1 MADGPTVHFDGEND
15 FLPTAPA
22 PKGPM
27 AGEMFCVC
35 QGSSYKWN
43 GTLGAWVK
51 VSGEGPNFVRPS
63 KPPEAERGG

>member
-1 MADGPTVHFDGEND
+1 
-15 FLPTAPA
+15 
-22 PKGPM
+22 M

-63 KPPEAERGG
+63 KPPEVERGG